1 MVCANI
7 TERAKKETIR
17 NGGQIVHG
25 SGCENGK
32 GVAAHSELAVKAY
45 KALAILQSRNWKSG
59 RLFDDYNDVEALH
72 AILKE
77 LNEASDSNA
86 ASIVSLANKNSAL
99 ERAIHKSTKRR
110 QISRTYRRFVREC
123 LRTMANPPNPEFAE
137 ELMDVLN
144 NPKLSVDLR
153 VYAYNGLAVHE
164 HDDPVFWQKALDEI
178 ANEFL
183 PYYCYKR
190 NIDEM
195 RRIVRWV
202 GEKGHVLENLVN
214 QQNLIKI
221 YEANVIGASN
231 ETQKNS
237 MGQLR
242 REILDLLSQVNF
254 ADKANEPCL
263 SFFNSRINFHS
274 PNDDT
279 TIEVL
284 QAIRRS
290 GNPTFKDREL
300 MIRLDRIRQNIYKW
314 QPIPP
319 VLAEKL
325 KELDKTIQ
333 YLNDLNG
340 GVD

>member
-7 TERAKKETIR
+7 TEMAKKETIR

-25 SGCENGK
+25 SGCENRI
-32 GVAAHSELAVKAY
+32 GVATHSELAAKADR
-45 KALAILQSRNWKSG
+45 ALAILQSRNWKSR

-123 LRTMANPPNPEFAE
+123 LRTMANAPNPEVAE

-153 VYAYNGLAVHE
+153 VYAYNGPAVHE
-164 HDDPVFWQKALDEI
+164 HDDPVIWQKALDEI
-178 ANEFL
+178 ANESL

-214 QQNLIKI
+214 PQNLIKI
-221 YEANVIGASN
+221 YDANVIGA
-231 ETQKNS
+231 
-237 MGQLR
+237 
-242 REILDLLSQVNF
+242 
-254 ADKANEPCL
+254 
-263 SFFNSRINFHS
+263 
-274 PNDDT
+274 
-279 TIEVL
+279 
-284 QAIRRS
+284 
-290 GNPTFKDREL
+290 
-300 MIRLDRIRQNIYKW
+300 
-314 QPIPP
+314 
-319 VLAEKL
+319 
-325 KELDKTIQ
+325 
-333 YLNDLNG
+333 
-340 GVD
+340 